1 MRQIFISFLFF
12 LLFSCTPAENHPY
25 SFYYWRTPL
34 NLSAIE
40 KAALEKS
47 PTSYLFT
54 HFFDIDKIDGKFQ
67 PVGIIT
73 KTETFKSSKKII
85 PVVYIKNEVFYDIT
99 IKEINFLAKNVYTLI
114 QKKQKEFGFQS
125 TNEIQID
132 CDWTAGTNKEYFE
145 FLKQLQDISQV
156 PITCTIR
163 IHHVKNRTLS
173 GVPPVDKVYLICYST
188 PYLQQNAGKKILD
201 VPTLKDYLGNV
212 DRYPLDIDVALPL
225 NSYGTVTNVLGEKEL
240 IDSISLED
248 LEHADFKTI
257 TDNEVEIVKDGFH
270 FGKKLSKGSKI
281 KLEDNSDAQLNE
293 VKKYLDFKLG
303 SYNIIY
309 YHLDEHFLRNRKL

>member
-1 MRQIFISFLFF
+1 MKRIFILFLFSV
-12 LLFSCTPAENHPY
+12 LFSCTPAENHTY
-25 SFYYWRTPL
+25 SFYYWRSTL
-34 NLSAIE
+34 NLSTVE

-47 PTSYLFT
+47 PTSYLYT

-67 PVGIIT
+67 PVGLIT
-73 KTETFKSSKKII
+73 KNETFETSKKII

-99 IKEINFLAKNVYTLI
+99 IKEINFLAKNVSTLI

-156 PITCTIR
+156 QITCTIR
-163 IHHVKNRTLS
+163 IHQVKNRTLS
-173 GVPPVDKVYLICYST
+173 GVPPVHKVYLICYST
-188 PYLQQNAGKKILD
+188 PSLQCNAGKKILD
-201 VPTLKDYLGNV
+201 VPTLEKYLGNV
-212 DRYPLDIDVALPL
+212 DRYPLDIDVALPI
-225 NSYGTVTNVLGEKEL
+225 NSYGTVTNVFGDKEL

-248 LEHADFKTI
+248 LKHADFKTV
-257 TDNEVEIVKDGFH
+257 TENMVEIKKDGFH
-270 FGKKLSKGSKI
+270 FGKKLSNGSKI
-281 KLEDNSDAQLNE
+281 KVEVNSDAQLNE
-293 VKKYLDFKLG
+293 VRKYLDFKLG

-309 YHLDEHFLRNRKL
+309 YHLDDHFLKNRKL